1 MDDTRVKHGE
11 KFIQDTQ
18 NKHSLSVCIFL
29 ILYTTYNLSCYY
41 YTYIRKLTNLDPV
54 AYQLT
59 FTSII
64 SFVGFFAFPPLRR
77 STLFKSHNESEET
90 GDSYCLQDRPPSKV
104 KSFWRRINRKFDDP
118 VAISR
123 LIAIVFAPIA
133 MHLLNSLFIDI
144 FNIEPDSFGNQ
155 KNLNEQ
161 VKSSSFV
168 LAFLWIGFSAP
179 IVEELFFR
187 QIIIGFLAPKLATSV
202 IGRSHIT
209 NERLAACV
217 RLIFWCGF
225 MVLSG
230 LLFGLYHERHFNRI
244 MAIYAINGTVLG
256 IAYSAGKG
264 RPISSI
270 APHSAFNIFFTHL

>member
-1 MDDTRVKHGE
+1 MDDTQVKHGE

-29 ILYTTYNLSCYY
+29 ILYMTYNLSCYY
-41 YTYIRKLTNLDPV
+41 YTYIRKLTTLDPV
-54 AYQLT
+54 AYQLI

-64 SFVGFFAFPPLRR
+64 SFVGFFAFPPFRR
-77 STLFKSHNESEET
+77 STLFKSHNEAEEA
-90 GDSYCLQDRPPSKV
+90 GNSYCLQDRQPSKI
-104 KSFWRRINRKFDDP
+104 KRFWRRFNRQFDDFGT
-118 VAISR
+118 ILR
-123 LIAIVFAPIA
+123 LIAIVFTPIA
-133 MHLLNSLFIDI
+133 MHLLDSLFIDI

-187 QIIIGFLAPKLATSV
+187 QTIIGFLTPKLATSI

-217 RLIFWCGF
+217 KLIFWCGF
-225 MVLSG
+225 MILSG

-256 IAYSAGKG
+256 VAYSIGEG

-270 APHSAFNIFFTHL
+270 APHSTFNIVNTLR